1 MNRKTFLLLILSILA
16 CASARADFVIDNT
29 TYTVDTLV
37 HRQVGPGMVNTIV
50 RIPGY
55 PLNVY
60 VLEVDLN
67 NPNNRVETTIGYNTV
82 GRTEAL
88 ANAYTRNRTATK
100 RPVAGC
106 NGNFWVVTGNGAPW
120 SHLQQARKGLHR
132 EAVGQKGNRA
142 SGIHHQE
149 TSRKT
154 YLRQQLF

>member
-1 MNRKTFLLLILSILA
+1 MKNRYLFFLLVVATLTCL
-16 CASARADFVIDNT
+16 SARAEFVIDGKS
-29 TYTVDTLV
+29 YGVDTLV

-60 VLEVDLN
+60 VMEVDLN

-88 ANAYTRNRTATK
+88 ANAYNRNRTATK

-106 NGNFWVVTGNGAPW
+106 NANFWVVHGSYLTNFELWA
-120 SHLQQARKGLHR
+120 
-132 EAVGQKGNRA
+132 
-142 SGIHHQE
+142 IME
-149 TSRKT
+149 TTSNI
-154 YLRQQLF
+154 YFYQL

>member
-1 MNRKTFLLLILSILA
+1 MMNRKLLLSLVVSLLA
-16 CASARADFVIDNT
+16 CVSARADFVIDGT
-29 TYTVDTLV
+29 TYAVDTLV

-67 NPNNRVETTIGYNTV
+67 NPNNRIETTIGYNTV

-106 NGNFWVVTGNGAPW
+106 NAP
-120 SHLQQARKGLHR
+120 HGDQAPCGGLQRQLLGR
-132 EAVGQKGNRA
+132 VGQRRA
-142 SGIHHQE
+142 VE
-149 TSRKT
+149 
-154 YLRQQLF
+154 QLPARHSAGWRGA